1 MVLMMSFIAD
11 LPIVLSDAGSLL
23 LYEYPVKTETKQIK
37 QAEIL
42 VDTTSLT

>member
-1 MVLMMSFIAD
+1 MMPFIA
-11 LPIVLSDAGSLL
+11 IVLSDAGSLL

-42 VDTTSLT
+42 ADTTLLT